1 MMRKQALLL
10 SVFLLVFAAPGSA
23 AELWKTKPVKEWSQ
37 EETQHFMRNSPWVKQ
52 VSVGSLVDMEPPLG
66 TSQTRAGRGESSG
79 AQEAPST
86 ETIDVERGERGAVFF
101 IEWGSARIV
110 RQVDLHYRVLLGQAK
125 EEEEPPSLPVYVL
138 TVNGAN
144 LQAFATATEAEVKAG
159 VSLRLK
165 QSHTQIEAVDAKI
178 RKGKDDRVVAVQF
191 AFPREVNGQPTIP
204 DQEKSVEFSC
214 KVKGLTLRTEFNLTK
229 MSTAQGRD
237 L

>member
-1 MMRKQALLL
+1 MMKRVLMLPVLLL
-10 SVFLLVFAAPGSA
+10 MFTAASRA
-23 AELWKTKPVKEWSQ
+23 ADLWKSKPVKEWNR
-37 EETQHFMRNSPWVKQ
+37 EETQHFLRDSPWVRQ
-52 VSVGSLVDMEPPLG
+52 ITTGSLID
-66 TSQTRAGRGESSG
+66 SQVPIGNIETDQGRRESSG
-79 AQEAPST
+79 AEQAPST
-86 ETIDVERGERGAVFF
+86 ETIDVERGQGRSVYF
-101 IEWGSARIV
+101 IEWSSARIV

-125 EEEEPPSLPVYVL
+125 EEQEQPSLPVYVL

-144 LQAFATATEAEVKAG
+144 LQAFAKATEAEVKAG

-191 AFPREVNGQPTIP
+191 AFPREVNGQRTIP
-204 DQEKSVEFSC
+204 DEEKSVEFSC